1 LRVLLISD
9 VYFPRINGVSSSIQT
24 VLHGTSPGDEFCL
37 ITPDYESFWDEENH
51 NVIRIPSYPTPG
63 PHEDRVTNGLKI
75 RDLLPQLR
83 KKEFD
88 LVHIHAFGIAFHEGV
103 RLARMLKIPAI

>member
-1 LRVLLISD
+1 MFTFLASTGSQAR
-9 VYFPRINGVSSSIQT
+9 FKQSSTEHLQAMNSASSLPT
-24 VLHGTSPGDEFCL
+24 TNLFGMKRT
-37 ITPDYESFWDEENH
+37 TMSF
-51 NVIRIPSYPTPG
+51 
-63 PHEDRVTNGLKI
+63 EDRVTNGLKI